1 MRRFRATL
9 LALPAALVLG
19 GCAGKGD
26 LREMEQTL
34 VAEFREIEAGQDSL
48 RRELDALRRQLL
60 EGLESREGQAFAGRG
75 ELLNR
80 LAEIQREL
88 GRVAALAGQNQRLLA
103 RLEEQGRTARRAP
116 GEVTGG
122 APDDT
127 AAAGTGA
134 TGAGGAVEGEAGGGQ
149 TTGDVDPR
157 ALYQAA
163 LQQFRRGS
171 YGTAR
176 GGLQAFLS
184 RHPDHE
190 LAPDAQFYVAET
202 WAEEGEARRA
212 LDAYGRVVEL
222 FPDSPRAASALYK
235 SGLAELE
242 RGNVGDARVFF
253 RRVVNGYPDSDEATL
268 ARDQLDRIDGE
279 G

>member
-9 LALPAALVLG
+9 LAIPAAVVLA

-34 VAEFREIEAGQDSL
+34 VAEFREVEAGQDSL
-48 RRELDALRRQLL
+48 QRELEALRRQLV
-60 EGLESREGQAFAGRG
+60 EGLESREGEAFAGRG

-80 LAEIQREL
+80 LAEIQQEL

-103 RLEEQGRTARRAP
+103 RLEEQGRAAGSRRDAA
-116 GEVTGG
+116 TGG
-122 APDDT
+122 APEDT
-127 AAAGTGA
+127 VDAGPGPADAEGA
-134 TGAGGAVEGEAGGGQ
+134 DEGAGGGE
-149 TTGDVDPR
+149 TTGDGDPR

-176 GGLQAFLS
+176 DGLDEFLA

-202 WAEEGEARRA
+202 WAEEGEPRRA

-235 SGLAELE
+235 SGLVELE

-253 RRVVNGYPDSDEATL
+253 RRVVDGYPDSDEATL
-268 ARDQLDRIDGE
+268 ARDRLDRVDGE
-279 G
+279 E